1 MTHSPLT
8 RRRLLRN
15 SLALGC
21 SAAASPLVTPVTLA
35 VTPGD
40 ARLVV
45 IVLRGAMDG
54 LDVVQP
60 AGDPLLARYRKTIS
74 QGLADDAPALD
85 DMFLLH
91 PALAELMPLWQAG
104 ELSFAHAVSTPYRNK
119 RSHFDGQ
126 DILENGTSSSEG
138 TMTPGRDG
146 WLNRMI
152 AQMPGAQ
159 ARTGLAIGRENM
171 LLMNG
176 KMPYASWSPDT
187 DIELAPQTQQLLA
200 RIYAEDPLFKSV
212 SETALDIAESV
223 EGDMSMNSR
232 QAKRAEALSSFAA
245 DQLMG
250 EARVAAFSLNGWDT
264 HHRQANALTGALRE
278 LKTAIL
284 TLKAG
289 LGPVWGQ
296 TAVLCV
302 TEFGRT
308 VRENGA
314 RGTDHG
320 TGGAAVFA
328 GGALKGQKILG
339 DWPGL
344 GESDLF
350 NNRDL
355 MPTRD
360 VRSFAAWAMRDMF
373 QLDQST
379 IEGAIFPGL
388 DMGSDPRL
396 IA

>member
-146 WLNRMI
+146 WLNS
-152 AQMPGAQ
+152 
-159 ARTGLAIGRENM
+159 
-171 LLMNG
+171 LL
-176 KMPYASWSPDT
+176 
-187 DIELAPQTQQLLA
+187 EL
-200 RIYAEDPLFKSV
+200 IV
-212 SETALDIAESV
+212 
-223 EGDMSMNSR
+223 G
-232 QAKRAEALSSFAA
+232 
-245 DQLMG
+245 
-250 EARVAAFSLNGWDT
+250 
-264 HHRQANALTGALRE
+264 
-278 LKTAIL
+278 
-284 TLKAG
+284 
-289 LGPVWGQ
+289 
-296 TAVLCV
+296 
-302 TEFGRT
+302 
-308 VRENGA
+308 
-314 RGTDHG
+314 
-320 TGGAAVFA
+320 
-328 GGALKGQKILG
+328 
-339 DWPGL
+339 
-344 GESDLF
+344 
-350 NNRDL
+350 
-355 MPTRD
+355 
-360 VRSFAAWAMRDMF
+360 
-373 QLDQST
+373 
-379 IEGAIFPGL
+379 
-388 DMGSDPRL
+388 
-396 IA
+396 